1 MTMQPSNMQPGTTII
16 NNNNPGC
23 LVRGLWFLCVGLWL
37 GGIVS
42 IAAWVLIITIIGM
55 PFGILLLNRLPQ
67 IMTLKPIRTV
77 TTVTTVDGRTVMIH
91 SDVKQIHF
99 IWRAIYFILIGWWFS
114 LVWLILA
121 WIFAGLTFGL
131 LLPVSFWMFDAV
143 PTITTLAR
151 Q

>member
-1 MTMQPSNMQPGTTII
+1 MTIQPANTQPETTLI
-16 NNNNPGC
+16 NDNNPGC
-23 LVRGLWFLCVGLWL
+23 LVRGLWFLFVGLWL
-37 GGIVS
+37 GGAASIV
-42 IAAWVLIITIIGM
+42 AWLLIITIIGM

-77 TTVTTVDGRTVMIH
+77 TRVTTLDGRTVMVH
-91 SDVKQIHF
+91 SDVPQIHF
-99 IWRAIYFILIGWWFS
+99 VWRTIYFILIGWWFS

-121 WIFAGLTFGL
+121 WILAGLTFGL

-143 PTITTLAR
+143 PAITTLAR